1 MRIRWIDQYKGFL
14 GLLVVIGHTMSWSHA
29 MKAYYVLNL
38 VNFIICSFHM
48 PAFFV
53 VSGWVSSTNY
63 DLLRVVKKTVNLAV
77 PLCIFWGINVCL
89 SYMSSYYTFW
99 GAVVKATENY
109 WFVFVMITI
118 VIIYPCLRKINPG
131 GVCLGLL
138 LLATLLTGFIQSKVS
153 MFFGY
158 MLCYAVGDIV
168 GKQTLGQWGK
178 ISKSKIIFV
187 LFAIVIIII
196 DGYYTIFE
204 YSLLVNPYY
213 KIFIGILL
221 SFLTLLV
228 FMDIKVSSIF
238 ARAGNVTLEMY
249 LMQFVMFSLFSNLTV
264 GNDKL
269 LTILSFTLMTGISF
283 FLPIWLKRRF
293 GDTKVYTA
301 IFSPAIYVFQLFD
314 KKLRRGE
321 P

>member
-29 MKAYYVLNL
+29 MNAYDVLNL

-63 DLLRVVKKTVNLAV
+63 NFSKVVKKTVNLVV
-77 PLCIFWGINVCL
+77 PLCIFWSINVCF

-138 LLATLLTGFIQSKVS
+138 LLATLLTGFVQSKIS

-168 GKQTLGQWGK
+168 GKHALEQWGK
-178 ISKSKIIFV
+178 IPKSKIIFT
-187 LFAIVIIII
+187 LCTIVIGIIV
-196 DGYYTIFE
+196 GYYTIFE

-249 LMQFVMFSLFSNLTV
+249 LMQFIMFSLFSNLTA

-269 LTILSFTLMTGISF
+269 LMLLSFALMAAISF

-293 GDTKVYTA
+293 GDTKVYKA
-301 IFSPAIYVFQLFD
+301 IFSPAIYVFQIFD
-314 KKLRRGE
+314 SKLGRGE
-321 P
+321 Q